1 MSGRRCF
8 SVSYLLDDTVL
19 FGGVKVVLRQADLL
33 AAQGHDVMIVSRG
46 PRPDWYD
53 LHASFRQVE
62 VFSRETVPPSDV
74 TVATYWT
81 TIAPAV
87 EAAHGKVAH
96 YCQGLEFTYTHN
108 ATDHGAI
115 EAAYR
120 IPVPAL
126 VVSDYLGRILADR
139 FDRPSRV
146 VLQPLEAF
154 WNPGL
159 RRRLTRRP
167 ASPPRILVT
176 GPWEGDWKGVRSG
189 LEAINQLRASGLTLT
204 VVRIS
209 QYPLTDVETDVLEA
223 DEYHHHLK
231 PEAVASLVQGCDLLL
246 APSWEQEGFGL
257 PVLEAFAAGVP
268 VVASDISSFRE
279 FAADAATL
287 APPQDPAAFAS
298 AARRI
303 LADPALWRRMRRAG
317 FKVADRYTEGRAIQS
332 AEAALEWVVSGTWKN
347 RSGEPKLET

>member
-1 MSGRRCF
+1 MAGRRRF

-33 AAQGHDVMIVSRG
+33 AARGHDVTIVSRG

-53 LHASFRQVE
+53 LQARFRQVDA
-62 VFSRETVPPSDV
+62 FTRDTVPPSDI

-87 EAAHGKVAH
+87 TAAHRAVAH

-108 ATDHGAI
+108 TAEHERI
-115 EAAYR
+115 KAAYR
-120 IPVPAL
+120 TALPAL
-126 VVSDYLGRILADR
+126 VVSAHLGGILSSR
-139 FDRPSRV
+139 FKRPSRV

-154 WNPGL
+154 WKPGM
-159 RRRLTRRP
+159 RRRLVRRP
-167 ASPPRILVT
+167 ASVPRILVT
-176 GPWEGDWKGVRSG
+176 GPWEGDWKGVRTA
-189 LEAINQLRASGLTLT
+189 LEAINQLRASGLILE

-209 QYPLTDVETDVLEA
+209 QYPLTDAEAGVLEA
-223 DEYHHHLK
+223 DEYHHHIK

-268 VVASDISSFRE
+268 VVASDIAAFRE

-287 APPQDPAAFAS
+287 APAQDSAAFAS
-298 AARRI
+298 AARHI
-303 LADPALWRRMRRAG
+303 LADPALWRQMRRAG
-317 FKVADRYTEGRAIQS
+317 FRVADRYTEERATQS
-332 AEAALEWVVSGTWKN
+332 AEEALEWVASE
-347 RSGEPKLET
+347 RSTSNAQRSTSK